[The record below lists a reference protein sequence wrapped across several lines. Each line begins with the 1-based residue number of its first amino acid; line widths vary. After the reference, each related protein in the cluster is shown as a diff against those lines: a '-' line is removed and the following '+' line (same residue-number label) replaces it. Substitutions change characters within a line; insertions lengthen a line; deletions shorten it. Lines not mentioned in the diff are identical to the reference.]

1 MIKTIC
7 VLALMGVVASC
18 TLVNNQYTSQL
29 QELDSQLDSQPQMVW
44 DSLKNMNPEEFSESQ
59 KAYYYLL
66 SVSATDKNLVY
77 LENDSTL
84 RVALEYFQDHKD
96 YYNLARSQYYLGKY
110 IYNKQKHKEAYEL
123 FKEAESNLNH
133 CKSNDLHLYGL
144 IYYQLARSQAKQGF
158 LKESEILSQQAYD
171 IFTQIGDTVS
181 AAYALKTK
189 GIAQIDN
196 KNFNEAK
203 NNLFKSLEIISNIKD
218 QSNKFYEAK
227 RSILFSI
234 SLFYKQI
241 DSLSQSLKYGKE
253 CLSLFQ
259 KEKKEIPSQHYCNVL
274 FTFYRQ
280 QKFDSTRVYCNSM
293 IRSAQQ
299 NNNTV
304 NLINGYRIL
313 SILEE
318 KSGNYKEVCQLK
330 NISNRLKDSLNNVRN
345 KINLLE
351 VEKRYNNAESQRLI
365 LKAENEALKAY
376 ITIPFIILCFIII
389 GLLIYNRHKKLK
401 IKYDRLS
408 EMIKHTEWGF
418 MVTKEFITENHIAY
432 DELERMLN
440 REKGLNNINSDLY
453 NKFHEALIQQKANYS
468 GRLFDRLTDFDGNF
482 GKKFQQ
488 LFPEFSIDEL
498 LMASMIHHQWKITDM
513 TTIFHTSI
521 DAIRKRKNRLSHK
534 ISAKLKKEIDLDEYL
549 TNL

>member
-66 SVSATDKNLVY
+66 SVPATDKNLVY

-110 IYNKQKHKEAYEL
+110 TFKKQKHKKAYEL
-123 FKEAESNLNH
+123 FKEAEGNLNI
-133 CKSNDLHLYGL
+133 CKSDNSHLYGL
-144 IYYQLARSQAKQGF
+144 IYYQLARIQTKQGNF
-158 LKESEILSQQAYD
+158 EEALALSQQAFD
-171 IFTQIGDTVS
+171 IFTQINDTIS
-181 AAYALKTK
+181 AVYALKIK
-189 GIAQIDN
+189 GTTYIDLN
-196 KNFNEAK
+196 KYSKAK
-203 NNLFKSLEIISNIKD
+203 ENLLKSLEILSGFKE
-218 QSNKFYEAK
+218 QSPKYYEAK
-227 RSILFSI
+227 RTILFALT
-234 SLFYKQI
+234 LFYRKTNNLELALEYNNKCLSTFQTQNQPISSEYYYNTIKLFYAQQKI
-241 DSLSQSLKYGKE
+241 DSVKY
-253 CLSLFQ
+253 
-259 KEKKEIPSQHYCNVL
+259 YC
-274 FTFYRQ
+274 TQ
-280 QKFDSTRVYCNSM
+280 M
-293 IRSAQQ
+293 IESAQIR
-299 NNNTV
+299 NTTI

-318 KSGNYKEVCQLK
+318 KSGNYKEACFLK
-330 NISNRLKDSLNNVRN
+330 NLTNRLKDSLNDVNSRSAIVE
-345 KINLLE
+345 L
-351 VEKRYNNAESQRLI
+351 EKRYNNAESQRLI

>member
-18 TLVNNQYTSQL
+18 NLVNNQYTSQL
-29 QELDSQLDSQPQMVW
+29 QELDSQLDTHPQMVW
-44 DSLKNMNPEEFSESQ
+44 DSLKNMNPKEFSESQ

-110 IYNKQKHKEAYEL
+110 IYKKQKQNQAYEL
-123 FKEAESNLNH
+123 FKKAEANLNI
-133 CKSNDLHLYGL
+133 CKSEDSHLYGL
-144 IYYQLARSQAKQGF
+144 IYYQLARIQAKQGNF
-158 LKESEILSQQAYD
+158 EEAVNLSQQAFE
-171 IFTQIGDTVS
+171 IFTQLEDTISV
-181 AAYALKTK
+181 AYTLKMK
-189 GIAQIDN
+189 GTAQTNLKKFDD
-196 KNFNEAK
+196 AK
-203 NNLFKSLEIISNIKD
+203 NNLFKSLSIISNVKKKSD
-218 QSNKFYEAK
+218 KYYEAK

-241 DSLSQSLKYGKE
+241 DSLSQSLDYGKK
-253 CLSLFQ
+253 CMSLFSE
-259 KEKKEIPSQHYCNVL
+259 EKKEIPSQYYCNVL
-274 FTFYRQ
+274 FNFYRQ
-280 QKFDSTRVYCNSM
+280 KQFDSTRIYCNSM
-293 IRSAQQ
+293 IKSAQQ
-299 NNNTV
+299 NTNTI
-304 NLINGYRIL
+304 NLINGYSIL

-318 KSGNYKEVCQLK
+318 KTGNYKEACILK
-330 NISNRLKDSLNNVRN
+330 NLTNKLKDSLN
-345 KINLLE
+345 E
-351 VEKRYNNAESQRLI
+351 VNSKSAIMELEKRYNNAESQRLI
-365 LKAENEALKAY
+365 LKAENKALKAY
-376 ITIPFIILCFIII
+376 ITIPFILLCFIII

-521 DAIRKRKNRLSHK
+521 DAIRKRKHRLAHK

>member
-18 TLVNNQYTSQL
+18 NLVNNQYTSQL
-29 QELDSQLDSQPQMVW
+29 QELDSQLDTQPQMVW

-77 LENDSTL
+77 LDNDSTL

-110 IYNKQKHKEAYEL
+110 IYKKQKQNQAYEL
-123 FKEAESNLNH
+123 FKKAEANLNI
-133 CKSNDLHLYGL
+133 CKSEDSHLYGL
-144 IYYQLARSQAKQGF
+144 IYYQLARIQSQHGN
-158 LKESEILSQQAYD
+158 LEESATLSEQALVK
-171 IFTQIGDTVS
+171 FTKTKDTIS
-181 AAYALKTK
+181 AAYALKLK
-189 GIAQIDN
+189 GAIQIEQKRYD
-196 KNFNEAK
+196 EAK
-203 NNLFKSLEIISNIKD
+203 ENLFKSLETISNIKNN
-218 QSNKFYEAK
+218 SKKYFEAK
-227 RSILFSI
+227 RSILFTITSFYRRRNEFNQAFIYNNKCLSTFQEENEDI
-234 SLFYKQI
+234 SSEYFYNTIKLFHSQNNI
-241 DSLSQSLKYGKE
+241 DSVRYYCQQMITSA
-253 CLSLFQ
+253 
-259 KEKKEIPSQHYCNVL
+259 KK
-274 FTFYRQ
+274 
-280 QKFDSTRVYCNSM
+280 K
-293 IRSAQQ
+293 
-299 NNNTV
+299 NTTI
-304 NLINGYRIL
+304 NLINGYKIL

-318 KSGNYKEVCQLK
+318 KVGNYKEACHLK
-330 NISNRLKDSLNNVRN
+330 NLSNKLKDSINNVIN
-345 KINLLE
+345 QGNLLE
-351 VEKRYNNAESQRLI
+351 VEKRYNKAESERLI
-365 LKAENEALKAY
+365 LKAENKALKAY
-376 ITIPFIILCFIII
+376 ATIPFIILCFIII

-521 DAIRKRKNRLSHK
+521 DAIRKRKHRLAHK

>member
-18 TLVNNQYTSQL
+18 NLVNNQYTSQL
-29 QELDSQLDSQPQMVW
+29 QELDSQLDTQPQMVW

-77 LENDSTL
+77 LDNDSTL

-110 IYNKQKHKEAYEL
+110 IYNKQQLRIAYEL
-123 FKEAESNLNH
+123 FKKAETNFKHS
-133 CKSNDLHLYGL
+133 KSNDIHLYGL
-144 IYYQLARSQAKQGF
+144 IYYQLARIQKKLGNLNEA
-158 LKESEILSQQAYD
+158 EILSQTA
-171 IFTQIGDTVS
+171 FESFLQIQDTIS
-181 AAYALKTK
+181 SAYALKLN
-189 GIAQIDN
+189 GITLLEQR
-196 KNFNEAK
+196 KYNESK
-203 NNLFKSLEIISNIKD
+203 ENLLKSLEVISSVKNRSIKY
-218 QSNKFYEAK
+218 YETK
-227 RSILFSI
+227 RSILFGITLFFRRTGNINLAFEYNKKCLATFKDQQQAI
-234 SLFYKQI
+234 SPEYYYNTLQLFYTQNKL
-241 DSLSQSLKYGKE
+241 DSARYYCDQLMSSSQKVKNG
-253 CLSLFQ
+253 
-259 KEKKEIPSQHYCNVL
+259 I
-274 FTFYRQ
+274 
-280 QKFDSTRVYCNSM
+280 
-293 IRSAQQ
+293 
-299 NNNTV
+299 
-304 NLINGYRIL
+304 NLLNAYRIL
-313 SILEE
+313 AAIEE
-318 KSGNYKEVCQLK
+318 KTENYKEACFLK
-330 NISNRLKDSLNNVRN
+330 NISNKLKDSINVINN
-345 KINLLE
+345 KSAIIEL
-351 VEKRYNNAESQRLI
+351 EKRYNNAESQRLI
-365 LKAENEALKAY
+365 LKAENKALKAY
-376 ITIPFIILCFIII
+376 ITIPFILLCFIII

-521 DAIRKRKNRLSHK
+521 DAIRKRKHRLAHK